1 MKKYI
6 IFPILVVSMLAFS
19 ACELDL
25 TNPNAATENEVYG
38 TKDGLFALSV
48 GIQQLYS
55 VSALEPVLLTPSV
68 TTRETAIMTTFA
80 NLEELETGGPS
91 LSGDNGYTVRLFS
104 RLMRI
109 KGMAENLIEAV
120 PQVTLEAGTASGL
133 TAWGH
138 LFRAMTLG
146 NLAHNFEQVALE
158 NSLDNQAVFSGRE
171 AAYAEAITLL
181 EQGIALLNSTPAS
194 AEFKSVVSPD
204 IDLKN
209 TMLAM
214 LARYQ
219 LMSGSYAAAASTA
232 AQVDMQSTSVF
243 RYDQQ
248 NANPVW
254 AGMFSG
260 TVSYAPRA
268 DFGLP
273 ASLVVDPED
282 QRIGFYME
290 LAGGSSLNNLPVG
303 TMVCPFF
310 NSRTSSIPV
319 YRPGEMLAI
328 QAEANARLNNLSAAE
343 DFLNQLRQKT
353 PESDPFGI
361 GAGLTST
368 YTANGDQQAL
378 LNEIYK
384 HRRLELFLSGT
395 SLDDSRR
402 FNRPEPPT
410 TVNLDS
416 ERNRNF
422 YPYPETERLNNPN
435 TPPNPGI

>member
-6 IFPILVVSMLAFS
+6 FLPFLLVGMLAFP

-38 TKDGLFALSV
+38 TKDGLFALSI

-120 PQVTLEAGTASGL
+120 PSVTLEPGTASGL

-138 LFRAMTLG
+138 LYRAMTLG
-146 NLAHNFEQVALE
+146 HLAHNFEQVALE
-158 NSLDNQAVFSGRE
+158 NALDNQATFSSRE

-181 EQGIALLNSTPAS
+181 EQGIALLNSTPLS
-194 AEFKSVVSPD
+194 SEFKSIVSPD

-209 TMLAM
+209 TMLAF
-214 LARYQ
+214 LARYE
-219 LMSGSYAAAASTA
+219 LMSGDYAAAAA
-232 AQVDMQSTSVF
+232 AASQVDLQSVSLF
-243 RYDQQ
+243 KFDQQ

-254 AGMFSG
+254 SGMFSG

-273 ASLVVDPED
+273 TALAADPAD
-282 QRIGFYME
+282 QRIGFYMDISG
-290 LAGGSSLNNLPVG
+290 ATSLNNLPVG

-310 NSRTSSIPV
+310 TDRTASIPV

-328 QAEANARLNNLSAAE
+328 LAEANARQNNLTAAE
-343 DFLNQLRQKT
+343 GFLNQLRQKT
-353 PESDPFGI
+353 PDSDPLGI
-361 GAGLTST
+361 GAGLTDT
-368 YTANGDQQAL
+368 YTANGNQQAL
-378 LNEIYK
+378 LDEIYK

-410 TVNLDS
+410 SVDLNS

-435 TPPNPGI
+435 TPPNPSI